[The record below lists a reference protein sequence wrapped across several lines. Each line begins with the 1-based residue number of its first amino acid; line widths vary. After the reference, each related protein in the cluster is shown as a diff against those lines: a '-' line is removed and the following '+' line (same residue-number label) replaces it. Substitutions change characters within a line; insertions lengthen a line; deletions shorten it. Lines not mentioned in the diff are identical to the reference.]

1 MAAQK
6 PIRVV
11 IWGPGDMGGRALQ
24 ATLDSPDYDVVGVKV
39 FSPHKNGV
47 DIGVLAG
54 RDPVGV
60 LATTS
65 KEAILAL
72 DADLV
77 IHTPTTPALLQG
89 ADEDVVE
96 LLASGK
102 NVVSAAAFHNPA
114 QPTWLSESH
123 SPMSVLRSLARL
135 KVTGNVFGPAEKRAL
150 KGLAA
155 TMRAVDSPLG
165 FALRPGAEVLARGL
179 VGRAIHQR
187 ADGVRLQKAC
197 LSGGVSLHGTG
208 LHPGL
213 MVEQVLLRIALL
225 MEEVEEVRFLE
236 VGDLSAAPDGMWGG
250 LASLGFGEPLSAVD
264 NDHAI
269 AWMQHFYFD
278 AVLGNVAWELWGV
291 PPEQVRVERHVYP
304 VPARVEVTAGG
315 TVIRPGTV
323 GAIHM
328 TYRGYIGDR
337 LFMTNEECWHVGG
350 GNAHL
355 GPDHPNSLAGGHLIT
370 LVGKPGR
377 VEMRSEPD
385 DEAFNADWSAVTDIS
400 VNAMLAAAPGLIAA
414 SPGVVIPDLAPR
426 YRLEAAS
433 TDPAPLQSTTPT
445 IAVAVVG
452 DGAVA
457 EHLTGRITERT
468 DFAGIVAA
476 DAASADLVVFATD
489 GPPDAQ
495 AVVDALAAG
504 TDVITVSPVPD
515 SAAVLTACRTGGSTF
530 HATGGHV
537 AALPGY
543 VMRALSGISRGTQ
556 SVTLTQEVTEHPAD
570 EPSLELA
577 RALLGEAVFRTEG
590 PDARAV
596 LDTASPGTDA
606 PLRWRLRTESGDG
619 SGSTRFTFHA
629 GDTPDA
635 VHPAVHLTCWGI
647 LAAIAPVRA
656 SAPGI
661 VHHDLGIDHVRAD
674 HRLPS

>member
-1 MAAQK
+1 MATEQ

-11 IWGPGDMGGRALQ
+11 IWGPGDMGGRALA

-54 RDPVGV
+54 RDEVGV

-77 IHTPTTPALLQG
+77 IHTPTTPALLKG

-135 KVTGNVFGPAEKRAL
+135 KVTGDVFGTAEKRAL

-155 TMRAVDSPLG
+155 IMRAVDSPVG
-165 FALRPGAEVLARGL
+165 FALRPAAELLARGVL
-179 VGRAIHQR
+179 GRAIHQR
-187 ADGVRLQKAC
+187 ADGVRLQEAC
-197 LSGGVSLHGTG
+197 LAGGVSLHGTG

-213 MVEQVLLRIALL
+213 MVEQVLLRLALL
-225 MEEVEEVRFLE
+225 MDEVEEVRFLE
-236 VGDLSAAPDGMWGG
+236 VGDLAAAPDGMWGG

-291 PPEQVRVERHVYP
+291 SPDQVRVERHVYP
-304 VPARVEVTAGG
+304 VPARVEVAAGG

-370 LVGKPGR
+370 LEGKPGR

-400 VNAMLAAAPGLIAA
+400 VNAMLAAAPAVIAA
-414 SPGVVIPDLAPR
+414 APGVVIPDLAPR
-426 YRLEAAS
+426 YRLE
-433 TDPAPLQSTTPT
+433 PA
-445 IAVAVVG
+445 
-452 DGAVA
+452 
-457 EHLTGRITERT
+457 
-468 DFAGIVAA
+468 
-476 DAASADLVVFATD
+476 
-489 GPPDAQ
+489 
-495 AVVDALAAG
+495 
-504 TDVITVSPVPD
+504 
-515 SAAVLTACRTGGSTF
+515 
-530 HATGGHV
+530 
-537 AALPGY
+537 
-543 VMRALSGISRGTQ
+543 
-556 SVTLTQEVTEHPAD
+556 
-570 EPSLELA
+570 
-577 RALLGEAVFRTEG
+577 
-590 PDARAV
+590 
-596 LDTASPGTDA
+596 
-606 PLRWRLRTESGDG
+606 
-619 SGSTRFTFHA
+619 
-629 GDTPDA
+629 
-635 VHPAVHLTCWGI
+635 
-647 LAAIAPVRA
+647 
-656 SAPGI
+656 
-661 VHHDLGIDHVRAD
+661 
-674 HRLPS
+674 

>member
-1 MAAQK
+1 MAAEQ

-11 IWGPGDMGGRALQ
+11 IWGPGDMGGRALR
-24 ATLDSPDYDVVGVKV
+24 ATLASPDYDVVGVKV

-54 RDPVGV
+54 GDAVGV

-114 QPTWLSESH
+114 QPTWLSESN

-135 KVTGNVFGPAEKRAL
+135 KVTGDIFGTAEKRAL

-155 TMRAVDSPLG
+155 AMRAVDSPVG
-165 FALRPGAEVLARGL
+165 FALRPGAELLARGIL
-179 VGRAIHQR
+179 GRAIHQR
-187 ADGVRLQKAC
+187 ASGVRLQEAC
-197 LSGGVSLHGTG
+197 LAGGVSLHGTG

-225 MEEVEEVRFLE
+225 MDEVEEVRFLE

-304 VPARVEVTAGG
+304 VPARVEVAAGG

-370 LVGKPGR
+370 LEGKPGR

-400 VNAMLAAAPGLIAA
+400 VNAMLAAAPAIIAA
-414 SPGVVIPDLAPR
+414 APGVVIPDLAPR
-426 YRLEAAS
+426 YRLEPAS
-433 TDPAPLQSTTPT
+433 DTTPPDT
-445 IAVAVVG
+445 ATPIAVAVVG

-457 EHLTGRITERT
+457 EHLAQRLTQRT
-468 DFAGIVAA
+468 DVVAA
-476 DAASADLVVFATD
+476 DVASADLTVFATD
-489 GPPDAQ
+489 GPPDAHK
-495 AVVDALAAG
+495 VLEALAAG
-504 TDVITVSPVPD
+504 TDVITVSPLPD
-515 SAAVLTACRTGGSTF
+515 TAAVLAACRTGGSTF
-530 HATGGHV
+530 HATGGHA

-543 VMRALSGISRGTQ
+543 VMRALAGISRGTQ
-556 SVTLTQEVTEHPAD
+556 AVTLSQEVTEHPAD

-577 RALLGEAVFRTEG
+577 RALLGDAVFRTGG
-590 PDARAV
+590 PDKRAV
-596 LDTASPGTDA
+596 LDTDSPGTDA
-606 PLRWRLRTESGDG
+606 PLRWRLRTESDDARGN
-619 SGSTRFTFHA
+619 TQFTFRA
-629 GDTPDA
+629 GNTPDA
-635 VHPAVHLTCWGI
+635 VHPAVHLTCRGI
-647 LAAIAPVRA
+647 LAAIAPVRD

-661 VHHDLGIDHVRAD
+661 LHHDLGIDHVRTD

>member
-1 MAAQK
+1 MAAEQ

-54 RDPVGV
+54 RGEVGV
-60 LATTS
+60 RATTS

-135 KVTGNVFGPAEKRAL
+135 KVTGDIFGAAEKRAL

-155 TMRAVDSPLG
+155 TMRAVDSPVG
-165 FALRPGAEVLARGL
+165 FVLRPGAELLARGVL
-179 VGRAIHQR
+179 GRAIHQR
-187 ADGVRLQKAC
+187 ADGVRLQQAC
-197 LSGGVSLHGTG
+197 LAGGVSLHGTG

-225 MEEVEEVRFLE
+225 MDEVDEVRFLE

-291 PPEQVRVERHVYP
+291 PPDQVRVERHVYP
-304 VPARVEVTAGG
+304 VPARVEVAAGG

-337 LFMTNEECWHVGG
+337 LFMTNEECWHVGA

-370 LVGKPGR
+370 LEGKPGR

-400 VNAMLAAAPGLIAA
+400 VNAMLAAAPALIAA
-414 SPGVVIPDLAPR
+414 APGVVIPDLAPR
-426 YRLEAAS
+426 YRLEPAG
-433 TDPAPLQSTTPT
+433 DPTPVDATT

-457 EHLTGRITERT
+457 EHLATRLTERA
-468 DFAGIVAA
+468 DVVAT
-476 DAASADLVVFATD
+476 DAASADLVVFATN
-489 GPPDAQ
+489 GSPDT
-495 AVVDALAAG
+495 VLEALAAG
-504 TDVITVSPVPD
+504 KDVITVSPLPD
-515 SAAVLTACRTGGSTF
+515 TATVLAACRTGDSTF
-530 HATGGHV
+530 HATGGHA

-556 SVTLTQEVTEHPAD
+556 SVTLSQEVTEHPAD
-570 EPSLELA
+570 NASLELA
-577 RALLGEAVFRTEG
+577 RALLGDAVFRTGG
-590 PDARAV
+590 PDPRAV
-596 LDTASPGTDA
+596 LGTDDPNTDV
-606 PLRWRLRTESGDG
+606 PLRWRLRTDSDDARGNT
-619 SGSTRFTFHA
+619 SFTFHA
-629 GDTPDA
+629 GDSPDA
-635 VHPAVHLTCWGI
+635 VHPAVHLACRGI
-647 LAAIAPVRA
+647 LVAIAPVRA

-661 VHHDLGIDHVRAD
+661 LHHDLGIDHVRTD